1 MENNLQE
8 ETQEVENIS
17 MKKLHWIFIIAQLI
31 ILFVVTVYILKA
43 GNYGLTLFCGIPL
56 SIGLTIG
63 TYTRTFASKKLLKG
77 FFFVLL
83 AVSFFSAFLLAAGV
97 EGAICILM
105 AVGIIFL
112 PAIFGMLIG
121 YAVRNMLRVVS
132 LLLIVVLNTSAFVY
146 DKKTDEFVQSIAKK
160 SMVINASK
168 EKIWYALTNP
178 VSFSKNEN
186 VFFKAGVSYPTEM
199 FLQKEANNCLFLNC
213 TYNNGSTKLFI
224 EKLDSL
230 KCMRFIM
237 QEEITTMKELTFHE
251 PIMPAHLK
259 GYFKPVYGEFA
270 IEEINKNQCV
280 VTATTS
286 YSYKIRPAFYWNWWT
301 DYLANAMHTHVLKNI
316 KQLAEN

>member
-1 MENNLQE
+1 MENNPQQE
-8 ETQEVENIS
+8 SQEVNNIS
-17 MKKLHWIFIIAQLI
+17 MKKLHWIFIILQLI
-31 ILFVVTVYILKA
+31 VLFVATVYILQR
-43 GNYGLTLFCGIPL
+43 GEYGLTLFCGIPL

-63 TYTRTFASKKLLKG
+63 TYTRTFKSKKLLKG
-77 FFFVLL
+77 FFYVLL
-83 AVSFFSAFLLAAGV
+83 AISLFSAFLLAARV

-112 PAIFGMLIG
+112 PALLGMLVG
-121 YAVRNMLRVVS
+121 YAIRNMLRIVS

-146 DKKTDEFVQSIAKK
+146 DTKTDEFVHSVAKK

-168 EKIWYALTNP
+168 EKIWHALTNP
-178 VSFSKNEN
+178 VSFSKNDN

-213 TYNNGSTKLFI
+213 KYNNGNTKLFI

-237 QEEITTMKELTFHE
+237 QEDITTMKELTFHKS
-251 PIMPAHLK
+251 IMPAHLK
-259 GYFKPVYGEFA
+259 GYFKPLYGEFL
-270 IEEINKNQCV
+270 ITEISKNQCV

-301 DYLANAMHTHVLKNI
+301 DYLTNTMHTQVLNNI
-316 KQLAEN
+316 KKLAEN